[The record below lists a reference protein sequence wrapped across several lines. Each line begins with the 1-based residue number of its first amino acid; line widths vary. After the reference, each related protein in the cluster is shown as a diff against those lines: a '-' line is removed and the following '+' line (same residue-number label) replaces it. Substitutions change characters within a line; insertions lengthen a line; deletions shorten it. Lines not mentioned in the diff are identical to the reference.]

1 MEKLST
7 MERMLRINK
16 FVLISVMFTATT
28 ILDMAI
34 TLIYQGVGAEATYWH
49 LLSRLLMATFAVLS
63 LYVFKFF
70 KRTSLPAIGAHF
82 ASLMGFAALHVWI
95 SGFFVE
101 LHQNAMWY
109 MLRSVA
115 IVYAG
120 AAVLAVIWVLVIKR
134 RKNG

>member
-1 MEKLST
+1 MEKLSV

-16 FVLISVMFTATT
+16 FVLISVMFTAVT
-28 ILDMAI
+28 IVDMTIMFVA
-34 TLIYQGVGAEATYWH
+34 YGVEAETSYWH
-49 LLSRLLMATFAVLS
+49 LLSRLILATFAAVS

-70 KRTSLPAIGAHF
+70 KTTSLPAIAVHF
-82 ASLMGFAALHVWI
+82 VSLMGFAALHVWI

-101 LHQNAMWY
+101 LHENALWY

-115 IVYAG
+115 VVYAG
-120 AAVLAVIWVLVIKR
+120 AGVLAVIWVLIIKR